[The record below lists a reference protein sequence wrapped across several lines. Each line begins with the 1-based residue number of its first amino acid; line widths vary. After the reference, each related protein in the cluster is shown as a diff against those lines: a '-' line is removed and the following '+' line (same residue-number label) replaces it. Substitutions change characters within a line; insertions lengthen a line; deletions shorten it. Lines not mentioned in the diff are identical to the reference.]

1 MECLVWGICYVILG
15 SVWYVVYVMVHSI
28 WGVINADFGL
38 VCLEWCVLWD
48 ICIVVGIM
56 YFVRGVWYCL
66 FDISM
71 GCLALGVCH
80 GVDIIMCLVW
90 SIGYDMSS
98 MECFVWDVWH
108 GEFGMVILL
117 WGAWS
122 FTDMYCLSIC
132 EATRLILNKVSV
144 V

>member
-1 MECLVWGICYVILG
+1 MICLVLAIYIIVGIVYLAWGVCYCLFGIGISYLVWGLQYGVCIWYEVICTECLVWGICHVILG

-56 YFVRGVWYCL
+56 YFARGVWYCL

-80 GVDIIMCLVW
+80 GVDIIMCLV
-90 SIGYDMSS
+90 
-98 MECFVWDVWH
+98 
-108 GEFGMVILL
+108 
-117 WGAWS
+117 
-122 FTDMYCLSIC
+122 
-132 EATRLILNKVSV
+132 
-144 V
+144 